1 MKNKR
6 NTWLRRAAAF
16 VLCAALVLMTGFFP
30 TRVQAKSLEDLKQE
44 YNELEKEIEANKKKL
59 ESIKNQQT
67 SNAEKMKLLSSQAEA
82 ISSQLDVINSQLS
95 VLNADIA
102 DYDREIAALDKK
114 IDEAQSKIDKL
125 DEQID
130 ATQEKISERLR
141 ATYMAG
147 SSSWIEILLESDSIS
162 SLLLR
167 IQLLASVTENDN
179 KLISQLE
186 KQTEEL
192 NAAKAELD
200 EDKKALEEKRSSLVE
215 KKSEL
220 DTKNKELASKQN
232 AYNANYRQISAL
244 MTSLDKSSAEYQQ
257 ELQRQYRKREAFE
270 RQIDKIISGGSQS
283 GDDDDGFYNDGE
295 MMWPVPYKNS
305 YISAGY
311 GYYDPEGDGIYTMHS
326 AIDIVVREN
335 GVNVSY
341 GKKIVAAQSG
351 KVLVRGYSDVGGNY
365 ITIDHGDGY
374 RTYYGHCSE
383 IVASAGQYVEKG
395 EVIAYMGNTGYVTG
409 PHVHFQVMHVKNGV
423 VTRLNPLDFVTPPN

>member
-6 NTWLRRAAAF
+6 NTWLKRAAAF
-16 VLCAALVLMTGFFP
+16 VLCAALVLVTGVFP
-30 TRVQAKSLEDLKQE
+30 TRVQAKSLDDLKKD
-44 YNELEKEIEANKKKL
+44 YNELEKEIEANQKKL
-59 ESIKNQQT
+59 ENIQNQQA

-82 ISSQLDVINSQLS
+82 ISSQLDVLNSQLS

-102 DYDREIAALDKK
+102 DYDREISALDKK
-114 IDEAQSKIDKL
+114 IADAQSKIDK
-125 DEQID
+125 ID
-130 ATQEKISERLR
+130 ADISATQEKISERLR

-179 KLISQLE
+179 KLISKLE
-186 KQTEEL
+186 KQIEEL
-192 NAAKAELD
+192 NAAKAEID
-200 EDKKALEEKRSSLVE
+200 KDKKALEEKRSLLVE

-220 DTKNKELASKQN
+220 DSKNKTLSSKQS
-232 AYNANYRQISAL
+232 AYNANYRQISAI

-257 ELQRQYRKREAFE
+257 ELQRQYRKRAAFE
-270 RQIDKIISGGSQS
+270 RQIDQLVSGGSQG
-283 GDDDDGFYNDGE
+283 GDNDYYDNGE
-295 MMWPVPYKNS
+295 MLWPVPYKNS

-311 GYYDPEGDGIYTMHS
+311 GYYDPEGDGTYTMHP

-341 GKKIVAAQSG
+341 GKNIIAAQSG

-374 RTYYGHCSE
+374 RTYYGHCSK
-383 IVASAGQYVEKG
+383 IIASAGQYVEKG
-395 EVIAYMGNTGYVTG
+395 EVIAYIGNTGYVTG
-409 PHVHFQVMHVKNGV
+409 PHVHFQVMQVKNGV
-423 VTRLNPLDFVTPPN
+423 VNRLNPLNFVTPPN

>member
-16 VLCAALVLMTGFFP
+16 VLCAALVLVTGVFP
-30 TRVQAKSLEDLKQE
+30 TRVQAKSLDDLKKD
-44 YNELEKEIEANKKKL
+44 YNELEKEIEANQKKL
-59 ESIKNQQT
+59 ENIQNQQA

-82 ISSQLDVINSQLS
+82 ISSQLDVLNSQLS

-102 DYDREIAALDKK
+102 DYDREISALDKK
-114 IDEAQSKIDKL
+114 IADAQSKIDK
-125 DEQID
+125 ID
-130 ATQEKISERLR
+130 ADIAATQEKISERLR

-179 KLISQLE
+179 KLISKLE
-186 KQTEEL
+186 KQIEEL

-200 EDKKALEEKRSSLVE
+200 KDKKALEEKRSLLVE

-220 DTKNKELASKQN
+220 DSKNKTLSSKQS

-257 ELQRQYRKREAFE
+257 ELQRQYRKRAAFE
-270 RQIDKIISGGSQS
+270 RQIDQLVSGGSQG
-283 GDDDDGFYNDGE
+283 GDNDYYDNGE
-295 MMWPVPYKNS
+295 MLWPVPYKNS

-311 GYYDPEGDGIYTMHS
+311 GYYDPEGDGTYTMHP

-341 GKKIVAAQSG
+341 GKNIIAAQSG

-374 RTYYGHCSE
+374 RTYYGHCSK
-383 IVASAGQYVEKG
+383 IIASAGQYVEKG
-395 EVIAYMGNTGYVTG
+395 EVIAYIGNTGYVTG
-409 PHVHFQVMHVKNGV
+409 PHVHFQVMQVKNGV
-423 VTRLNPLDFVTPPN
+423 VNRLNPLNFVTPPN

>member
-6 NTWLRRAAAF
+6 NTWLKRAAAF
-16 VLCAALVLMTGFFP
+16 VLCAALVLATGVFP
-30 TRVQAKSLEDLKQE
+30 TRVQAKSLDDLKKD
-44 YNELEKEIEANKKKL
+44 YNELEKEIEANQKKL
-59 ESIKNQQT
+59 ENIKNQQA

-82 ISSQLDVINSQLS
+82 ISSQLDVLNSQLS

-102 DYDREIAALDKK
+102 DYDREISALNKK
-114 IDEAQSKIDKL
+114 IADAQSKIDK
-125 DEQID
+125 ID
-130 ATQEKISERLR
+130 ADISATQEKISERLR

-179 KLISQLE
+179 KLISKLE
-186 KQTEEL
+186 KQIEEL

-200 EDKKALEEKRSSLVE
+200 KDKKALEEKRSLLVE

-220 DTKNKELASKQN
+220 DSKNKTLSSKQS

-257 ELQRQYRKREAFE
+257 ELQRQYRKRAAFE
-270 RQIDKIISGGSQS
+270 RQIDQLVSGGSQG
-283 GDDDDGFYNDGE
+283 GDNDYYDNGE
-295 MMWPVPYKNS
+295 MLWPVPYKNS

-311 GYYDPEGDGIYTMHS
+311 GYYDPEGDGTYTMHP

-341 GKKIVAAQSG
+341 GKNIIAAQSG

-374 RTYYGHCSE
+374 RTYYGHCSK
-383 IVASAGQYVEKG
+383 IIASAGQYVEKG
-395 EVIAYMGNTGYVTG
+395 EVIAYIGNTGYVTG
-409 PHVHFQVMHVKNGV
+409 PHVHFQVMQVKNGV
-423 VTRLNPLDFVTPPN
+423 VNRLNPLNFVTPPN

>member
-6 NTWLRRAAAF
+6 NTWLKRAAAF
-16 VLCAALVLMTGFFP
+16 VLCAALVLVTGAFP
-30 TRVQAKSLEDLKQE
+30 TRVQAKSLDDLKKD
-44 YNELEKEIEANKKKL
+44 YNELEKEIEANQKKL
-59 ESIKNQQT
+59 ENIQNQQA
-67 SNAEKMKLLSSQAEA
+67 SNAEKMKLLSSQAET
-82 ISSQLDVINSQLS
+82 ISSQLDVLNSQLS

-102 DYDREIAALDKK
+102 DYDREISALDKK
-114 IDEAQSKIDKL
+114 IADAQSKIDK
-125 DEQID
+125 ID
-130 ATQEKISERLR
+130 ADISATQEKISERLR

-179 KLISQLE
+179 KLISKLE
-186 KQTEEL
+186 KQIEEL
-192 NAAKAELD
+192 NAAKAEID
-200 EDKKALEEKRSSLVE
+200 KDKKALEEKRSLLVE

-220 DTKNKELASKQN
+220 DSKNKTLSSKQS
-232 AYNANYRQISAL
+232 AYNANYRQISAI

-257 ELQRQYRKREAFE
+257 ELQRQYRKRAAFE
-270 RQIDKIISGGSQS
+270 RQIDQLVSGGSQG
-283 GDDDDGFYNDGE
+283 GDNDYYDNGE
-295 MMWPVPYKNS
+295 MLWPVPYKNS

-311 GYYDPEGDGIYTMHS
+311 GYYDPEGDGTYTMHP

-341 GKKIVAAQSG
+341 GKNIIAAQSG

-374 RTYYGHCSE
+374 RTYYGHCSK
-383 IVASAGQYVEKG
+383 IIASAGQYVEKG
-395 EVIAYMGNTGYVTG
+395 EVIAYIGNTGYVTG
-409 PHVHFQVMHVKNGV
+409 PHVHFQVMQVKNGV
-423 VTRLNPLDFVTPPN
+423 VNRLNPLNFVTPPN

>member
-6 NTWLRRAAAF
+6 NTWLKRAAAF
-16 VLCAALVLMTGFFP
+16 VLCAALVLVTGVFP
-30 TRVQAKSLEDLKQE
+30 TRVQAKSLDDLKKD
-44 YNELEKEIEANKKKL
+44 YNELEKEIEANQKKL
-59 ESIKNQQT
+59 ENIQNQQA

-82 ISSQLDVINSQLS
+82 ISSQLDVLNSQLS

-102 DYDREIAALDKK
+102 DYDREISALDKK
-114 IDEAQSKIDKL
+114 IADAQSKIDK
-125 DEQID
+125 ID
-130 ATQEKISERLR
+130 ADISATQEKISERLR

-179 KLISQLE
+179 KLISKLE
-186 KQTEEL
+186 KQIEEL

-200 EDKKALEEKRSSLVE
+200 KDKNALEEKRSLLVE

-220 DTKNKELASKQN
+220 DSKNKTLSSKQS

-257 ELQRQYRKREAFE
+257 ELQRQYRKRAAFE
-270 RQIDKIISGGSQS
+270 RQIDQLVSGGSQG
-283 GDDDDGFYNDGE
+283 GDNDYNDNGE
-295 MMWPVPYKNS
+295 MLWPVPYKNS

-311 GYYDPEGDGIYTMHS
+311 GYYDPEGDGTYTMHP

-341 GKKIVAAQSG
+341 GKNIIAAQSG

-374 RTYYGHCSE
+374 RTYYGHCSK
-383 IVASAGQYVEKG
+383 IIASAGQYVEKG
-395 EVIAYMGNTGYVTG
+395 EVIAYIGNTGYVTG
-409 PHVHFQVMHVKNGV
+409 PHVHFQVMQVKNGV
-423 VTRLNPLDFVTPPN
+423 VNRLNPLNFVTPPN

>member
-6 NTWLRRAAAF
+6 NTWLKRAAAF
-16 VLCAALVLMTGFFP
+16 VLCAALVLVTGVFP
-30 TRVQAKSLEDLKQE
+30 TRVQAKSLNDLKKD
-44 YNELEKEIEANKKKL
+44 YNELEKEIEANQKKL
-59 ESIKNQQT
+59 ENIQNQQA

-82 ISSQLDVINSQLS
+82 ISSQLDVLNSQLS

-102 DYDREIAALDKK
+102 DYDREISALDKK
-114 IDEAQSKIDKL
+114 IADAQSKIDK
-125 DEQID
+125 ID
-130 ATQEKISERLR
+130 ADISATQEKISERLR

-179 KLISQLE
+179 KLISKLE
-186 KQTEEL
+186 KQIEEL
-192 NAAKAELD
+192 NAAKAEID
-200 EDKKALEEKRSSLVE
+200 KDKKALEEKRSLLVE

-220 DTKNKELASKQN
+220 DSKNKTLSSKQS
-232 AYNANYRQISAL
+232 AYNANYRQISAI

-257 ELQRQYRKREAFE
+257 ELQRQYRKRAAFE
-270 RQIDKIISGGSQS
+270 RQIDQLVSGGSQG
-283 GDDDDGFYNDGE
+283 GDNDYYDNGE
-295 MMWPVPYKNS
+295 MLWPVPYKNS

-311 GYYDPEGDGIYTMHS
+311 GYYDPEGDGTYTMHP

-341 GKKIVAAQSG
+341 GKNIIAAQSG

-374 RTYYGHCSE
+374 RTYYGHCSK
-383 IVASAGQYVEKG
+383 IIASAGQYVEKG
-395 EVIAYMGNTGYVTG
+395 EVIAYIGNTGYVTG
-409 PHVHFQVMHVKNGV
+409 PHVHFQVMQVKNGV
-423 VTRLNPLDFVTPPN
+423 VNRLNPLNFVTPPN

>member
-6 NTWLRRAAAF
+6 NTWLKRAAAF
-16 VLCAALVLMTGFFP
+16 VLCAALVLATGVFP
-30 TRVQAKSLEDLKQE
+30 TRVQAKSLDDLKKD
-44 YNELEKEIEANKKKL
+44 YNELEKEIEANQKKL
-59 ESIKNQQT
+59 ENIKNQQA

-82 ISSQLDVINSQLS
+82 ISSQLDVLNSQLS

-102 DYDREIAALDKK
+102 DYDREISALDKK
-114 IDEAQSKIDKL
+114 IADAQSKIDK
-125 DEQID
+125 ID
-130 ATQEKISERLR
+130 ADVAATQEKISERLR
-141 ATYMAG
+141 AAYMAG

-179 KLISQLE
+179 KLISKLE
-186 KQTEEL
+186 KQIEEL

-200 EDKKALEEKRSSLVE
+200 KDKKALEEKRSLLVE

-220 DTKNKELASKQN
+220 DSKNKTLSSKQS

-257 ELQRQYRKREAFE
+257 ELQRQYRKRAAFE
-270 RQIDKIISGGSQS
+270 RQIDQLVSGGSQG
-283 GDDDDGFYNDGE
+283 GDNDYYDNGE
-295 MMWPVPYKNS
+295 MLWPVPYKNS

-311 GYYDPEGDGIYTMHS
+311 GYYDPEGDGTYTMHP

-341 GKKIVAAQSG
+341 GKNIIAAQSG

-374 RTYYGHCSE
+374 RTYYGHCSK
-383 IVASAGQYVEKG
+383 IIASAGQYVEKG
-395 EVIAYMGNTGYVTG
+395 EVIAYIGNTGYVTG
-409 PHVHFQVMHVKNGV
+409 PHVHFQVMQVKNGV
-423 VTRLNPLDFVTPPN
+423 VNRLNPLNFVTPPN

>member
-6 NTWLRRAAAF
+6 NTWLKRAAAF
-16 VLCAALVLMTGFFP
+16 VLCAALVLATGVFP
-30 TRVQAKSLEDLKQE
+30 TRVQAKSLDDLKKD
-44 YNELEKEIEANKKKL
+44 YNELEKEIEANQKKL
-59 ESIKNQQT
+59 ENIKNQQA

-82 ISSQLDVINSQLS
+82 ISSQLDVLNSQLS

-102 DYDREIAALDKK
+102 DYDREISALDKK
-114 IDEAQSKIDKL
+114 IADAQSKIDK
-125 DEQID
+125 ID
-130 ATQEKISERLR
+130 ADVAATQEKISERLR

-179 KLISQLE
+179 KLISKLE
-186 KQTEEL
+186 KQIEEL

-200 EDKKALEEKRSSLVE
+200 KDKKALEEKRSLLVE

-220 DTKNKELASKQN
+220 DSKNKTLSSKQS

-257 ELQRQYRKREAFE
+257 ELQRQYSKRAAFE
-270 RQIDKIISGGSQS
+270 RQIDQLVSGGSQG
-283 GDDDDGFYNDGE
+283 GDNDYYDNGE
-295 MMWPVPYKNS
+295 MLWPVPYKNS

-311 GYYDPEGDGIYTMHS
+311 GYYDPEGDGTYTMHP

-341 GKKIVAAQSG
+341 GKNIIAAQSG

-374 RTYYGHCSE
+374 RTYYGHCSK
-383 IVASAGQYVEKG
+383 IIASAGQYVEKG
-395 EVIAYMGNTGYVTG
+395 EVIAYIGNTGYVTG
-409 PHVHFQVMHVKNGV
+409 PHVHFQVMQVKNGV
-423 VTRLNPLDFVTPPN
+423 VNRLNPLNFVTPPN

>member
-6 NTWLRRAAAF
+6 NTWLKRAAAF
-16 VLCAALVLMTGFFP
+16 VLCAALVLATGVFP
-30 TRVQAKSLEDLKQE
+30 TRVQAKSLDDLKKD
-44 YNELEKEIEANKKKL
+44 YNELEKEIEANQKKL
-59 ESIKNQQT
+59 ENIQNQQA
-67 SNAEKMKLLSSQAEA
+67 SKAEKMKLLSSQAEA
-82 ISSQLDVINSQLS
+82 ISSQLDVLNSQLS

-102 DYDREIAALDKK
+102 DYDREISALDKK
-114 IDEAQSKIDKL
+114 IADAQSKIDK
-125 DEQID
+125 ID
-130 ATQEKISERLR
+130 ADIAATQEKISERLR

-179 KLISQLE
+179 KLISKLE
-186 KQTEEL
+186 KQIEEL

-200 EDKKALEEKRSSLVE
+200 KDKKALEEKRSLLVE

-220 DTKNKELASKQN
+220 DSKNKTLSSKQS

-257 ELQRQYRKREAFE
+257 ELQRQYRKRAAFE
-270 RQIDKIISGGSQS
+270 RQIDQLVSGGSQG
-283 GDDDDGFYNDGE
+283 GDNDYNDNGE
-295 MMWPVPYKNS
+295 MLWPVPYKNS

-311 GYYDPEGDGIYTMHS
+311 GYYDPEGDGTYTMHP

-341 GKKIVAAQSG
+341 GKNIIAAQSG

-374 RTYYGHCSE
+374 RTYYGHCSK
-383 IVASAGQYVEKG
+383 IIASAGQYVEKG
-395 EVIAYMGNTGYVTG
+395 EVIAYIGNTGYVTG
-409 PHVHFQVMHVKNGV
+409 PHVHFQVMQVKNGV
-423 VTRLNPLDFVTPPN
+423 VNRLNPLNFVTPPN

>member
-6 NTWLRRAAAF
+6 NTWLKRAAAF
-16 VLCAALVLMTGFFP
+16 VLCAALVLATGVFP
-30 TRVQAKSLEDLKQE
+30 TRVQAKSLDDLKKD
-44 YNELEKEIEANKKKL
+44 YNELEKEIEANQKKL
-59 ESIKNQQT
+59 ENIKNQQA

-82 ISSQLDVINSQLS
+82 ISSQLDVLNSQLS

-102 DYDREIAALDKK
+102 DYDREISALDKK
-114 IDEAQSKIDKL
+114 IADAQSKIDK
-125 DEQID
+125 ID
-130 ATQEKISERLR
+130 ADVAATQEKISERLR

-179 KLISQLE
+179 KLISKLE
-186 KQTEEL
+186 KQIEEL

-200 EDKKALEEKRSSLVE
+200 KDKKALEEKRSLLVE

-220 DTKNKELASKQN
+220 DSKNKTLSSKQS

-257 ELQRQYRKREAFE
+257 ELQRQYRKRAAFE
-270 RQIDKIISGGSQS
+270 RQIDQLVSDGSQG
-283 GDDDDGFYNDGE
+283 GDNDYYDNGE
-295 MMWPVPYKNS
+295 MLWPVPYKNS

-311 GYYDPEGDGIYTMHS
+311 GYYDPEGDGTYTMHP

-341 GKKIVAAQSG
+341 GKNIIAAQSG

-374 RTYYGHCSE
+374 RTYYGHCSK
-383 IVASAGQYVEKG
+383 IIASAGQYVEKG
-395 EVIAYMGNTGYVTG
+395 EVIAYIGNTGYVTG
-409 PHVHFQVMHVKNGV
+409 PHVHFQVMQVKNGV
-423 VTRLNPLDFVTPPN
+423 VNRLNPLNFVTPPN

>member
-6 NTWLRRAAAF
+6 NTWLKRAAAF
-16 VLCAALVLMTGFFP
+16 VLCAALVLVTGVFP
-30 TRVQAKSLEDLKQE
+30 TRVQAKSLDDLKKD
-44 YNELEKEIEANKKKL
+44 YNELEKEIEANQKKL
-59 ESIKNQQT
+59 ENIQNQQA

-82 ISSQLDVINSQLS
+82 ISSQLDVLNSQLS

-102 DYDREIAALDKK
+102 DYDREISALDKK
-114 IDEAQSKIDKL
+114 IADAQSKIDK
-125 DEQID
+125 ID
-130 ATQEKISERLR
+130 ADIAATQEKISERLR

-179 KLISQLE
+179 KLISKLE
-186 KQTEEL
+186 KQIEEL

-200 EDKKALEEKRSSLVE
+200 KDKKALEEKRSLLVE

-220 DTKNKELASKQN
+220 DSKNKTLSSKQS

-257 ELQRQYRKREAFE
+257 ELQRQYRKRAAFE
-270 RQIDKIISGGSQS
+270 RQIDQLVSGGSQG
-283 GDDDDGFYNDGE
+283 GDNDYYDNGE
-295 MMWPVPYKNS
+295 MLWPVPYKNS

-311 GYYDPEGDGIYTMHS
+311 GYYDPEGDGTYTMHP

-341 GKKIVAAQSG
+341 GKNIIAAQSG

-374 RTYYGHCSE
+374 RTYYGHCSK
-383 IVASAGQYVEKG
+383 IIASAGQYVEKG
-395 EVIAYMGNTGYVTG
+395 EVIAYIGNTGYVTG
-409 PHVHFQVMHVKNGV
+409 PHVHFQVMQVRNGV
-423 VTRLNPLDFVTPPN
+423 VNRLNPLNFVTPPN

>member
-6 NTWLRRAAAF
+6 NTWLKRAAAF
-16 VLCAALVLMTGFFP
+16 VLCAALVLATGVFP
-30 TRVQAKSLEDLKQE
+30 TRVQAKSLDDLKKD
-44 YNELEKEIEANKKKL
+44 YNELEKEIEANQKKL
-59 ESIKNQQT
+59 ENIKNQQA

-82 ISSQLDVINSQLS
+82 ISSQLDVLNSQLS

-102 DYDREIAALDKK
+102 DYDREISALDKK
-114 IDEAQSKIDKL
+114 IADAQSKIDK
-125 DEQID
+125 ID
-130 ATQEKISERLR
+130 ADIAATQEKISERLR

-179 KLISQLE
+179 KLISKLE
-186 KQTEEL
+186 KQIEEL

-200 EDKKALEEKRSSLVE
+200 KDKKALEEKRSLLVE

-220 DTKNKELASKQN
+220 DSKNKTLSSKQS

-257 ELQRQYRKREAFE
+257 ELQRQYRKRAAFE
-270 RQIDKIISGGSQS
+270 RQIDQLVSGGSQG
-283 GDDDDGFYNDGE
+283 GDNDYNDNGE
-295 MMWPVPYKNS
+295 MLWPVPYKNS

-311 GYYDPEGDGIYTMHS
+311 GYFDPEGDGTYTMHP

-341 GKKIVAAQSG
+341 GKNIIAAQSG

-374 RTYYGHCSE
+374 RTYYGHCSK
-383 IVASAGQYVEKG
+383 IIASAGQYVEKG
-395 EVIAYMGNTGYVTG
+395 EVIAYIGNTGYVTG
-409 PHVHFQVMHVKNGV
+409 PHVHFQVMQVKNGV
-423 VTRLNPLDFVTPPN
+423 VNRLNPLNFVTPPN

>member
-6 NTWLRRAAAF
+6 NTWLKRAAAF
-16 VLCAALVLMTGFFP
+16 VLCAALVLVTGVFP
-30 TRVQAKSLEDLKQE
+30 TRVQAKSLDDLKKD
-44 YNELEKEIEANKKKL
+44 YNELEKEIEANQKKL
-59 ESIKNQQT
+59 ENIQNQQA

-82 ISSQLDVINSQLS
+82 ISSQLDVLNSQLS

-102 DYDREIAALDKK
+102 DYDREISALDKK
-114 IDEAQSKIDKL
+114 IADAQSKIDK
-125 DEQID
+125 ID
-130 ATQEKISERLR
+130 ADISATQEKISERLR

-179 KLISQLE
+179 KLISKLE
-186 KQTEEL
+186 KQIEEL

-200 EDKKALEEKRSSLVE
+200 KDKKALEEKRSLLVE

-220 DTKNKELASKQN
+220 DSKNKTLSSKQS

-244 MTSLDKSSAEYQQ
+244 MTSLDKSSAEYQR
-257 ELQRQYRKREAFE
+257 ELQRQYRKRAAFE
-270 RQIDKIISGGSQS
+270 RQIDQLVSGGSQG
-283 GDDDDGFYNDGE
+283 GDNDYNDNGE
-295 MMWPVPYKNS
+295 MLWPVPYKNS

-311 GYYDPEGDGIYTMHS
+311 GYYDPEGDGTYTMHP

-341 GKKIVAAQSG
+341 GKNIIAAQSG

-374 RTYYGHCSE
+374 RTYYGHCSK
-383 IVASAGQYVEKG
+383 IIASAGQYVEKG
-395 EVIAYMGNTGYVTG
+395 EVIAYIGNTGYVTG
-409 PHVHFQVMHVKNGV
+409 PHVHFQVMQVKNGV
-423 VTRLNPLDFVTPPN
+423 VNRLNPLNFVTPPN

>member
-6 NTWLRRAAAF
+6 NTWLKRAAAF
-16 VLCAALVLMTGFFP
+16 VLCAALVLVTGVFP
-30 TRVQAKSLEDLKQE
+30 TRVQAKSLDDLKKD
-44 YNELEKEIEANKKKL
+44 YNELEKEIEANQKKL
-59 ESIKNQQT
+59 ENIQNQQA

-82 ISSQLDVINSQLS
+82 ISSQLDVLNSQLS

-102 DYDREIAALDKK
+102 DYDREISALDKK
-114 IDEAQSKIDKL
+114 IADAQSKIDK
-125 DEQID
+125 ID
-130 ATQEKISERLR
+130 ADIAATQEKISERLR

-179 KLISQLE
+179 KLISKLE
-186 KQTEEL
+186 KQIEEL

-200 EDKKALEEKRSSLVE
+200 KDKNALEEKRSLLVE

-220 DTKNKELASKQN
+220 DSKNKTLSSKQS

-257 ELQRQYRKREAFE
+257 ELQRQYRKRAAFE
-270 RQIDKIISGGSQS
+270 RQIDQLVSGGSQG
-283 GDDDDGFYNDGE
+283 GDNDYYDNGE
-295 MMWPVPYKNS
+295 MIWPVPYKNS

-311 GYYDPEGDGIYTMHS
+311 GYYDPEGDGTYTMHP

-341 GKKIVAAQSG
+341 GKNIIAAQSG

-374 RTYYGHCSE
+374 RTYYGHCSK
-383 IVASAGQYVEKG
+383 IIASAGQYVEKG
-395 EVIAYMGNTGYVTG
+395 EVIAYIGNTGYVTG
-409 PHVHFQVMHVKNGV
+409 PHVHFQVMQVKNGV
-423 VTRLNPLDFVTPPN
+423 VNRLNPLNFVTPPN

>member
-6 NTWLRRAAAF
+6 NTWLKRAAAF
-16 VLCAALVLMTGFFP
+16 VLCAALVLVTGVFP
-30 TRVQAKSLEDLKQE
+30 TRVQAKSLDDLKKD
-44 YNELEKEIEANKKKL
+44 YNELEKEIEANQKKL
-59 ESIKNQQT
+59 ENIQNQQA

-82 ISSQLDVINSQLS
+82 ISSQLDVLNSQLS

-102 DYDREIAALDKK
+102 DYDREISALDKK
-114 IDEAQSKIDKL
+114 IADAQSKIDK
-125 DEQID
+125 ID
-130 ATQEKISERLR
+130 ADIAATQEKISERLR

-147 SSSWIEILLESDSIS
+147 STSWIEILLESDSIS

-179 KLISQLE
+179 KLISKLE
-186 KQTEEL
+186 KQIEEL

-200 EDKKALEEKRSSLVE
+200 KDKNALEEKRSLLVE

-220 DTKNKELASKQN
+220 DSKNKTLSSKQS

-257 ELQRQYRKREAFE
+257 ELQRQYRKRAAFE
-270 RQIDKIISGGSQS
+270 RQIDQLVSGGSQG
-283 GDDDDGFYNDGE
+283 GDNDYYDNGE
-295 MMWPVPYKNS
+295 MIWPVPYKNS

-311 GYYDPEGDGIYTMHS
+311 GYYDPEGDGTYTMHP

-341 GKKIVAAQSG
+341 GKNIIAAQSG

-374 RTYYGHCSE
+374 RTYYGHCSK
-383 IVASAGQYVEKG
+383 IIASAGQYVEKG
-395 EVIAYMGNTGYVTG
+395 EVIAYIGNTGYVTG
-409 PHVHFQVMHVKNGV
+409 PHVHFQVMQVKNGV
-423 VTRLNPLDFVTPPN
+423 VNRLNPLNFVTPPN

>member
-6 NTWLRRAAAF
+6 NTWLKRAAAF
-16 VLCAALVLMTGFFP
+16 VLCAALELVTGVFP
-30 TRVQAKSLEDLKQE
+30 TRVQAKSLDDLKKD
-44 YNELEKEIEANKKKL
+44 YNELEKEIEANQKKL
-59 ESIKNQQT
+59 ENIQNQQA

-82 ISSQLDVINSQLS
+82 ISSQLDVLNSQLS

-102 DYDREIAALDKK
+102 DYDREISALDKK
-114 IDEAQSKIDKL
+114 IADAQSKIDK
-125 DEQID
+125 ID
-130 ATQEKISERLR
+130 ADISATQEKISERLR

-179 KLISQLE
+179 KLISKLE
-186 KQTEEL
+186 KQIEEL

-200 EDKKALEEKRSSLVE
+200 KDKNALEEKRSLLVE

-220 DTKNKELASKQN
+220 DSKNKTLSSKQN
-232 AYNANYRQISAL
+232 AYNANYRQISDL

-257 ELQRQYRKREAFE
+257 ELQRQYRKRAAFE
-270 RQIDKIISGGSQS
+270 RQIDQLVSGGSQG
-283 GDDDDGFYNDGE
+283 GDNDYYDNGE
-295 MMWPVPYKNS
+295 MLWPVPYKNS

-311 GYYDPEGDGIYTMHS
+311 GYYDPEGDGTYTMHP

-341 GKKIVAAQSG
+341 GKNIIAAQSG

-374 RTYYGHCSE
+374 RTYYGHCSK
-383 IVASAGQYVEKG
+383 IIASAGQYVEKG
-395 EVIAYMGNTGYVTG
+395 EVIAYIGNTGYVTG
-409 PHVHFQVMHVKNGV
+409 PHVHFQVMQVKNGV
-423 VTRLNPLDFVTPPN
+423 VNRLNPLNFVTPPN

>member
-6 NTWLRRAAAF
+6 NTWLKRAAAF
-16 VLCAALVLMTGFFP
+16 VLCAALVLVTGVFP
-30 TRVQAKSLEDLKQE
+30 TRVQAKSLDDLKKD
-44 YNELEKEIEANKKKL
+44 YNELEKEIEANQKKL
-59 ESIKNQQT
+59 ENIQNQQA

-82 ISSQLDVINSQLS
+82 ISSQLDVLNSQLS

-102 DYDREIAALDKK
+102 DYDREISALDKK
-114 IDEAQSKIDKL
+114 IADAQSKIDK
-125 DEQID
+125 ID
-130 ATQEKISERLR
+130 ADISATQEKISERLR

-179 KLISQLE
+179 KLISKLE
-186 KQTEEL
+186 KQIEEL

-200 EDKKALEEKRSSLVE
+200 KDKKALEEKRSLLVE

-220 DTKNKELASKQN
+220 DSKNKTLSSKQS

-244 MTSLDKSSAEYQQ
+244 MTSLDRSSAEYQQ
-257 ELQRQYRKREAFE
+257 ELQRQYRKRAAFE
-270 RQIDKIISGGSQS
+270 RQIDQLVSGGSQG
-283 GDDDDGFYNDGE
+283 GDNDYYDNGE
-295 MMWPVPYKNS
+295 MIWPVPYKNS

-311 GYYDPEGDGIYTMHS
+311 GYYDPEGDGTYTMHP
-326 AIDIVVREN
+326 AIDIVVRKN

-341 GKKIVAAQSG
+341 GKNIIAAQSG

-374 RTYYGHCSE
+374 RTYYGHCSK
-383 IVASAGQYVEKG
+383 IIASAGQYVEKG
-395 EVIAYMGNTGYVTG
+395 EVIAYIGNTGYVTG
-409 PHVHFQVMHVKNGV
+409 PHVHFQVMQVKNGV
-423 VTRLNPLDFVTPPN
+423 VNRLNPLNFVTPPN

>member
-6 NTWLRRAAAF
+6 NTWLKRAAAF
-16 VLCAALVLMTGFFP
+16 VLCAALVLATGVFP
-30 TRVQAKSLEDLKQE
+30 TRVQAKSLDDLKKD
-44 YNELEKEIEANKKKL
+44 YNELEKEIEANQKKL
-59 ESIKNQQT
+59 ENIKNQQA
-67 SNAEKMKLLSSQAEA
+67 SNAEKMKLLTSQAEA
-82 ISSQLDVINSQLS
+82 ISSQLDVLNSQLS

-102 DYDREIAALDKK
+102 DYDREISALDKK
-114 IDEAQSKIDKL
+114 IADAQSKIDK
-125 DEQID
+125 ID
-130 ATQEKISERLR
+130 ADVAATQEKISERLR

-179 KLISQLE
+179 KLISKLE
-186 KQTEEL
+186 KQIEEL

-200 EDKKALEEKRSSLVE
+200 KDKKALEEKRSLLVE

-220 DTKNKELASKQN
+220 DSKNKTLSSKQS

-257 ELQRQYRKREAFE
+257 ELQRQYRKRAAFE
-270 RQIDKIISGGSQS
+270 RQIDQLVSGGSQG
-283 GDDDDGFYNDGE
+283 GDNDYNDNGE
-295 MMWPVPYKNS
+295 MLWPVPYKNS

-311 GYYDPEGDGIYTMHS
+311 GYYDPEGDGTYTMHP

-341 GKKIVAAQSG
+341 GKNIIAAQSG

-374 RTYYGHCSE
+374 RTYYGHCSK
-383 IVASAGQYVEKG
+383 IIASAGQYVEKG
-395 EVIAYMGNTGYVTG
+395 EVIAYIGNTGYVTG
-409 PHVHFQVMHVKNGV
+409 PHVHFQVMQVKNGV
-423 VTRLNPLDFVTPPN
+423 VNRLNPLNFVTPPN

>member
-6 NTWLRRAAAF
+6 NTWLKRAAAF
-16 VLCAALVLMTGFFP
+16 VLCAALVLVTGVFP
-30 TRVQAKSLEDLKQE
+30 TRVQAKSLNDLKKD
-44 YNELEKEIEANKKKL
+44 YNELEKEIEANQKKL
-59 ESIKNQQT
+59 ENIQNQQA

-82 ISSQLDVINSQLS
+82 ISSQLDVLNSQLS

-102 DYDREIAALDKK
+102 DYDREISALDKK
-114 IDEAQSKIDKL
+114 IADAQSKIDK
-125 DEQID
+125 ID
-130 ATQEKISERLR
+130 ADIAATQEKISERLR

-179 KLISQLE
+179 KLISKLE
-186 KQTEEL
+186 KQIEEL

-200 EDKKALEEKRSSLVE
+200 KDKKALEEKRSLLVE

-220 DTKNKELASKQN
+220 DSKNKTLSSKQS

-257 ELQRQYRKREAFE
+257 ELQRQYRKRAAFE
-270 RQIDKIISGGSQS
+270 RQIDQLVSGGSQG
-283 GDDDDGFYNDGE
+283 GDNDYYDNGE
-295 MMWPVPYKNS
+295 MLWPVPYKNS

-311 GYYDPEGDGIYTMHS
+311 GYYDPEGDGTYTMHP
-326 AIDIVVREN
+326 AIDIVVRKN

-341 GKKIVAAQSG
+341 GKNIIAAQSG

-374 RTYYGHCSE
+374 RTYYGHCSK
-383 IVASAGQYVEKG
+383 IIASAGQYVEKG
-395 EVIAYMGNTGYVTG
+395 EVIAYIGNTGYVTG
-409 PHVHFQVMHVKNGV
+409 PHVHFQVMQVKNGV
-423 VTRLNPLDFVTPPN
+423 VNRLNPLNFVTPPN

>member
-6 NTWLRRAAAF
+6 NTWLKRAAAF
-16 VLCAALVLMTGFFP
+16 VLCAVLVLATGVFP
-30 TRVQAKSLEDLKQE
+30 TRVQAKSLDDLKKD
-44 YNELEKEIEANKKKL
+44 YNELEKEIEANQKKL
-59 ESIKNQQT
+59 ENIKNQQA

-82 ISSQLDVINSQLS
+82 ISSQLDVLNSQLS

-102 DYDREIAALDKK
+102 DYDREISALDKK
-114 IDEAQSKIDKL
+114 IADAQSKIDK
-125 DEQID
+125 ID
-130 ATQEKISERLR
+130 ADIAATQEKISERLR

-179 KLISQLE
+179 KLISKLE
-186 KQTEEL
+186 KQIEEL

-200 EDKKALEEKRSSLVE
+200 KDKKALEEKRSLLVE

-220 DTKNKELASKQN
+220 DSKNKTLSSKQS

-257 ELQRQYRKREAFE
+257 ELQRQYRKRAAFE
-270 RQIDKIISGGSQS
+270 RQIDQLVSGGSQG
-283 GDDDDGFYNDGE
+283 GDNDYYDNGE
-295 MMWPVPYKNS
+295 MLWPVPYKNS

-311 GYYDPEGDGIYTMHS
+311 GYYDPEGDGTYTMHP

-341 GKKIVAAQSG
+341 GKNIIAAQSG

-374 RTYYGHCSE
+374 RTYYGHCSK
-383 IVASAGQYVEKG
+383 IIASAGQYVEKG
-395 EVIAYMGNTGYVTG
+395 EVIAYIGNTGYVTG
-409 PHVHFQVMHVKNGV
+409 PHVHFQVMQVKNGV
-423 VTRLNPLDFVTPPN
+423 VNRLNPLNFVTPPN

>member
-6 NTWLRRAAAF
+6 NTWLKRAAAF
-16 VLCAALVLMTGFFP
+16 VLCAALVLATGVFP
-30 TRVQAKSLEDLKQE
+30 TRVQAKSLDDLKKD
-44 YNELEKEIEANKKKL
+44 YNELEKEIEANQKKL
-59 ESIKNQQT
+59 ENIKNQQA

-82 ISSQLDVINSQLS
+82 ISSQLDVLNSQLS

-102 DYDREIAALDKK
+102 DYDREISALDKK
-114 IDEAQSKIDKL
+114 IADAQSKIDK
-125 DEQID
+125 ID
-130 ATQEKISERLR
+130 ADVAATQEKISERLR
-141 ATYMAG
+141 ATYMAV
-147 SSSWIEILLESDSIS
+147 SSTWIEILLESDSIS

-179 KLISQLE
+179 KLISKLE
-186 KQTEEL
+186 KQIEEL

-200 EDKKALEEKRSSLVE
+200 KDKKALEEKRSLLVE

-220 DTKNKELASKQN
+220 DSKNKTLSSKQS

-257 ELQRQYRKREAFE
+257 ELQRQYRKRAAFE
-270 RQIDKIISGGSQS
+270 RQIDQLVSGGSQG
-283 GDDDDGFYNDGE
+283 GDNDYYDNGE
-295 MMWPVPYKNS
+295 MLWPVPYKNS

-311 GYYDPEGDGIYTMHS
+311 GYYDPEGDGTYTMHP

-341 GKKIVAAQSG
+341 GKNIIAAQSG

-374 RTYYGHCSE
+374 RTYYGHCSK
-383 IVASAGQYVEKG
+383 IIASAGQYVEKG
-395 EVIAYMGNTGYVTG
+395 EVIAYIGNTGYVTG
-409 PHVHFQVMHVKNGV
+409 PHVHFQVMQVKNGV
-423 VTRLNPLDFVTPPN
+423 VNRLNPLNFVTPPN

>member
-6 NTWLRRAAAF
+6 NTWLKRAAAF
-16 VLCAALVLMTGFFP
+16 VLCAALVLVTGVFP
-30 TRVQAKSLEDLKQE
+30 TRVQAKSLDDLKKD
-44 YNELEKEIEANKKKL
+44 YNELEKEIEANQKKL
-59 ESIKNQQT
+59 ENIQNQQA

-82 ISSQLDVINSQLS
+82 ISSQLDVLNSQLS

-102 DYDREIAALDKK
+102 DYDREISALDKK
-114 IDEAQSKIDKL
+114 IADAQSKIDK
-125 DEQID
+125 ID
-130 ATQEKISERLR
+130 ADIAATQEKISERLR

-179 KLISQLE
+179 KLISKLE
-186 KQTEEL
+186 KQIEEL

-200 EDKKALEEKRSSLVE
+200 KDKKALEEKRSLLVE

-220 DTKNKELASKQN
+220 DSKNKTLSSKQS

-257 ELQRQYRKREAFE
+257 ELQRQYRKRAAFE
-270 RQIDKIISGGSQS
+270 RQIDQLVSGGSQG
-283 GDDDDGFYNDGE
+283 GDNDYYDNGE
-295 MMWPVPYKNS
+295 MLWPVPYKNS

-311 GYYDPEGDGIYTMHS
+311 GYYDPEGDGTYTMHP

-341 GKKIVAAQSG
+341 GKNIIAAQSG

-374 RTYYGHCSE
+374 RTYYGHCSK
-383 IVASAGQYVEKG
+383 IIASAGQHVEKG
-395 EVIAYMGNTGYVTG
+395 EVIAYIGNTGYVTG
-409 PHVHFQVMHVKNGV
+409 PHVHFQVMQVKNGV
-423 VTRLNPLDFVTPPN
+423 VNRLNPLNFVTPPN

>member
-6 NTWLRRAAAF
+6 NTWLKRAAAF
-16 VLCAALVLMTGFFP
+16 VLCAALVLVTGVFP
-30 TRVQAKSLEDLKQE
+30 TRVQAKSLNDLKKD
-44 YNELEKEIEANKKKL
+44 YNELEKEIEANQKKL
-59 ESIKNQQT
+59 ENIQNQQA

-82 ISSQLDVINSQLS
+82 ISSQLDVLNSQLS

-102 DYDREIAALDKK
+102 DYDREISALGKK
-114 IDEAQSKIDKL
+114 IADAQSKIDK
-125 DEQID
+125 ID
-130 ATQEKISERLR
+130 ADISATQEKISERLR

-179 KLISQLE
+179 KLISKLE
-186 KQTEEL
+186 KQIEEL

-200 EDKKALEEKRSSLVE
+200 KDKKALEEKRSLLVE

-220 DTKNKELASKQN
+220 DSKNKTLSSKQS

-257 ELQRQYRKREAFE
+257 ELQRQYRKRAAFE
-270 RQIDKIISGGSQS
+270 RQIDQLVSGGSQG
-283 GDDDDGFYNDGE
+283 GDNDYYDNGE
-295 MMWPVPYKNS
+295 MIWPVPYKNS

-311 GYYDPEGDGIYTMHS
+311 GYYDPEGDGTYTMHP
-326 AIDIVVREN
+326 AIDIVVRKN

-341 GKKIVAAQSG
+341 GKNIIAAQSG

-374 RTYYGHCSE
+374 RTYYGHCSK
-383 IVASAGQYVEKG
+383 IIASAGQYVEKG
-395 EVIAYMGNTGYVTG
+395 EVIAYIGNTGYVTG
-409 PHVHFQVMHVKNGV
+409 PHVHFQVMQVKNGV
-423 VTRLNPLDFVTPPN
+423 VNRLNPLNFVTPPN

>member
-6 NTWLRRAAAF
+6 NTWLKRAAAF
-16 VLCAALVLMTGFFP
+16 VLCAALVLVTGAFP
-30 TRVQAKSLEDLKQE
+30 TRVQAKSLDDLKKD
-44 YNELEKEIEANKKKL
+44 YNELEKEIEANQKKL
-59 ESIKNQQT
+59 ENIQNQQA
-67 SNAEKMKLLSSQAEA
+67 SNAEKMKLLSSQAEV
-82 ISSQLDVINSQLS
+82 ISSQLDVLNSQLS

-102 DYDREIAALDKK
+102 DYDREISALDKK
-114 IDEAQSKIDKL
+114 IADAQSKIDK
-125 DEQID
+125 ID
-130 ATQEKISERLR
+130 ADIAATQEKISERLR

-179 KLISQLE
+179 KLISKLE
-186 KQTEEL
+186 KQIEEL

-200 EDKKALEEKRSSLVE
+200 KDKKALEEKRSLLVE

-220 DTKNKELASKQN
+220 DSKNKTLSSKQS

-257 ELQRQYRKREAFE
+257 ELQRQYRKRAAFE
-270 RQIDKIISGGSQS
+270 RQIDQLVSGGSQG
-283 GDDDDGFYNDGE
+283 GDNDYYDNGE
-295 MMWPVPYKNS
+295 MIWPVPYKNS

-311 GYYDPEGDGIYTMHS
+311 GYYDPEGDGTYTMHP

-341 GKKIVAAQSG
+341 GKNIIAAQSG

-374 RTYYGHCSE
+374 RTYYGHCSK
-383 IVASAGQYVEKG
+383 IIASAGQYVEKG
-395 EVIAYMGNTGYVTG
+395 EVIAYIGNTGYVTG
-409 PHVHFQVMHVKNGV
+409 PHVHFQVMQVKNGV
-423 VTRLNPLDFVTPPN
+423 VNRLNPLNFVTPPN

>member
-6 NTWLRRAAAF
+6 NTWLKRAAAF
-16 VLCAALVLMTGFFP
+16 VLCAALVLATGVFP
-30 TRVQAKSLEDLKQE
+30 TRVQAKSLDDLKKD
-44 YNELEKEIEANKKKL
+44 YNELEKEIEANQKKL
-59 ESIKNQQT
+59 ENIKNQQA

-82 ISSQLDVINSQLS
+82 ISSQRDVLNSQLS

-102 DYDREIAALDKK
+102 DYDREISALDKK
-114 IDEAQSKIDKL
+114 IADAQSKIDK
-125 DEQID
+125 ID
-130 ATQEKISERLR
+130 SDIAATQEKISERLR

-179 KLISQLE
+179 KLISKLE
-186 KQTEEL
+186 KQIEEL

-200 EDKKALEEKRSSLVE
+200 KDKKALEEKRSLLVE

-220 DTKNKELASKQN
+220 DSKNKTLSSKQS

-257 ELQRQYRKREAFE
+257 ELQRQYRKRAAFE
-270 RQIDKIISGGSQS
+270 RQIDQLVSGGSQG
-283 GDDDDGFYNDGE
+283 GDNDYYDNGE
-295 MMWPVPYKNS
+295 MLWPVPYKNS

-311 GYYDPEGDGIYTMHS
+311 GYYDPEGDGTYTMHP

-341 GKKIVAAQSG
+341 GKNIIAAQSG

-374 RTYYGHCSE
+374 RTYYGHCSK
-383 IVASAGQYVEKG
+383 IIASAGQYVEKG
-395 EVIAYMGNTGYVTG
+395 EVIAYIGNTGYVTG
-409 PHVHFQVMHVKNGV
+409 PHVHFQVMQVKNGV
-423 VTRLNPLDFVTPPN
+423 VNRLNPLNFVTPPN

>member
-6 NTWLRRAAAF
+6 NTWLKRAAAF
-16 VLCAALVLMTGFFP
+16 VLCAALVLVTGVFP
-30 TRVQAKSLEDLKQE
+30 TRVQAKSLDDLKKD
-44 YNELEKEIEANKKKL
+44 YNELEKEIEANQKKL
-59 ESIKNQQT
+59 ENIQNQQA

-82 ISSQLDVINSQLS
+82 ISSQLDVLNSQLS

-102 DYDREIAALDKK
+102 DYDREISALDKK
-114 IDEAQSKIDKL
+114 IADAQSKIDK
-125 DEQID
+125 ID
-130 ATQEKISERLR
+130 ADISATQEKISERLR

-179 KLISQLE
+179 KLISKLE
-186 KQTEEL
+186 KQIEEL

-200 EDKKALEEKRSSLVE
+200 KDKKALEEKRSLLVE

-220 DTKNKELASKQN
+220 DSKNKTLSSKQS
-232 AYNANYRQISAL
+232 AYNANYRQISAI

-257 ELQRQYRKREAFE
+257 ELQRQYRKRAAFE
-270 RQIDKIISGGSQS
+270 RQIDQLVSGGSQG
-283 GDDDDGFYNDGE
+283 GDNDYYDNGE
-295 MMWPVPYKNS
+295 MLWPVPYKNS

-311 GYYDPEGDGIYTMHS
+311 GYYDPEGDGTYTMHP

-341 GKKIVAAQSG
+341 GKNIIAAQSG

-374 RTYYGHCSE
+374 RTYYGHCSK
-383 IVASAGQYVEKG
+383 IIASAGQYVEKG
-395 EVIAYMGNTGYVTG
+395 EVIAYIGNTGYVTG
-409 PHVHFQVMHVKNGV
+409 PHVHFQVMQVKNGV
-423 VTRLNPLDFVTPPN
+423 VNRLNPLNFVTPPN

>member
-6 NTWLRRAAAF
+6 NTWLKRAAAF
-16 VLCAALVLMTGFFP
+16 VLCAALVLVTGVFP
-30 TRVQAKSLEDLKQE
+30 TRVQAKSLDDLKKD
-44 YNELEKEIEANKKKL
+44 YNELEKEIEANQKKL
-59 ESIKNQQT
+59 ENIQNQQA

-82 ISSQLDVINSQLS
+82 ISSQLDVLNSQLS

-102 DYDREIAALDKK
+102 GYDREISALDKK
-114 IDEAQSKIDKL
+114 IADAQSKIDK
-125 DEQID
+125 ID
-130 ATQEKISERLR
+130 ADVAATQEKISERLR

-179 KLISQLE
+179 KLISKLE
-186 KQTEEL
+186 KQIEEL

-200 EDKKALEEKRSSLVE
+200 KDKKALEEKRSLLVE

-220 DTKNKELASKQN
+220 DSKNKTLSSKQS

-257 ELQRQYRKREAFE
+257 ELQRQYRKRAAFE
-270 RQIDKIISGGSQS
+270 RQIDQLVSGGSQG
-283 GDDDDGFYNDGE
+283 GDNDYYDNGE
-295 MMWPVPYKNS
+295 MLWPVPYKNS

-311 GYYDPEGDGIYTMHS
+311 GYYDPEGDGTYTMHP

-341 GKKIVAAQSG
+341 GKNIIAAQSG

-374 RTYYGHCSE
+374 RTYYGHCSK
-383 IVASAGQYVEKG
+383 IIASAGQYVEKG
-395 EVIAYMGNTGYVTG
+395 EVIAYIGNTGYVTG
-409 PHVHFQVMHVKNGV
+409 PHVHFQVMQVKNGV
-423 VTRLNPLDFVTPPN
+423 VNRLNPLNFVTPPN

>member
-6 NTWLRRAAAF
+6 NTWLKRAAAF
-16 VLCAALVLMTGFFP
+16 VLCAALVLVTGVFP
-30 TRVQAKSLEDLKQE
+30 TRVQAKSLDDLKKD
-44 YNELEKEIEANKKKL
+44 YNELEKEIEANQKKL
-59 ESIKNQQT
+59 ENIKNQQA

-82 ISSQLDVINSQLS
+82 ISSQLDVLNSQLS

-102 DYDREIAALDKK
+102 DYDREISALDKK
-114 IDEAQSKIDKL
+114 IADAQSKIDK
-125 DEQID
+125 ID
-130 ATQEKISERLR
+130 ADVAATQEKISERLR

-179 KLISQLE
+179 KLISKLE
-186 KQTEEL
+186 KQIEEL

-200 EDKKALEEKRSSLVE
+200 KDKKALEEKRSLLVE

-220 DTKNKELASKQN
+220 DSKNKTLSSKQS

-257 ELQRQYRKREAFE
+257 ELQRQYRKRAAFE
-270 RQIDKIISGGSQS
+270 RQIDQLVSGGSQG
-283 GDDDDGFYNDGE
+283 GDNDYYDNGE
-295 MMWPVPYKNS
+295 MLWPVPYKNS

-311 GYYDPEGDGIYTMHS
+311 GYYDPEGDGTYTMHP

-341 GKKIVAAQSG
+341 GKNIIAAQSG

-365 ITIDHGDGY
+365 ITIDDGY
-374 RTYYGHCSE
+374 RTYYGHCSK
-383 IVASAGQYVEKG
+383 IIASAGQYVEKG
-395 EVIAYMGNTGYVTG
+395 EVIAYIGNTGYVTG
-409 PHVHFQVMHVKNGV
+409 PHVHFQVMQVKNGV
-423 VTRLNPLDFVTPPN
+423 VNRLNPLNFVTPPN

>member
-6 NTWLRRAAAF
+6 NTWLKRAAAF
-16 VLCAALVLMTGFFP
+16 VLCAALVLVTGVFP
-30 TRVQAKSLEDLKQE
+30 TRVQAKSLDDLKKD
-44 YNELEKEIEANKKKL
+44 YNELEKEIEANQKKL
-59 ESIKNQQT
+59 ENIQNQQA

-82 ISSQLDVINSQLS
+82 ISSQLDVLNSQLS

-102 DYDREIAALDKK
+102 DYDREISALDEK
-114 IDEAQSKIDKL
+114 IADAQSKIDK
-125 DEQID
+125 ID
-130 ATQEKISERLR
+130 ADIAATQEKISERLR

-179 KLISQLE
+179 KLISKLE
-186 KQTEEL
+186 KQIEEL

-200 EDKKALEEKRSSLVE
+200 KDKKALEEKRSLLVE

-220 DTKNKELASKQN
+220 DSKNKTLSSKQS

-257 ELQRQYRKREAFE
+257 ELQRQYRKRAAFE
-270 RQIDKIISGGSQS
+270 RQIDQLVSGGSQG
-283 GDDDDGFYNDGE
+283 GDNDYYDNGE
-295 MMWPVPYKNS
+295 MLWPVPYKNS

-311 GYYDPEGDGIYTMHS
+311 GYYDPEGDGTYTMHP

-341 GKKIVAAQSG
+341 GKNIIAAQSG

-374 RTYYGHCSE
+374 RTYYGHCSK
-383 IVASAGQYVEKG
+383 IIASAGQYVEKG
-395 EVIAYMGNTGYVTG
+395 EVIAYIGNTGYVTG
-409 PHVHFQVMHVKNGV
+409 PHVHFQVMQVKNGV
-423 VTRLNPLDFVTPPN
+423 VNRLNPLNFVTPPN

>member
-6 NTWLRRAAAF
+6 NTWLKRAAAF
-16 VLCAALVLMTGFFP
+16 VLCAALVLVTGVFP
-30 TRVQAKSLEDLKQE
+30 TRVQAKSLDDLKKD
-44 YNELEKEIEANKKKL
+44 YNELEKEIEANQKKL
-59 ESIKNQQT
+59 ENIQNQQA

-82 ISSQLDVINSQLS
+82 ISSQLDVLNSQLS

-102 DYDREIAALDKK
+102 DYDREISALDKK
-114 IDEAQSKIDKL
+114 IADAQSKIDK
-125 DEQID
+125 ID
-130 ATQEKISERLR
+130 ADISATQEKISERLR

-179 KLISQLE
+179 KLISKLE
-186 KQTEEL
+186 KQIEEL

-200 EDKKALEEKRSSLVE
+200 KDKNALEEKRSLLVE

-220 DTKNKELASKQN
+220 DSKNKTLSSKQS

-257 ELQRQYRKREAFE
+257 ELQRQYRKRAAFE
-270 RQIDKIISGGSQS
+270 RQIDQLVSGGSQG
-283 GDDDDGFYNDGE
+283 GDNDYYDNGE
-295 MMWPVPYKNS
+295 MIWPVPYKNS

-311 GYYDPEGDGIYTMHS
+311 GYYDPEGDGTYTMHP

-341 GKKIVAAQSG
+341 GKNIIAAQSG

-374 RTYYGHCSE
+374 RTYYGHCSK
-383 IVASAGQYVEKG
+383 IIASAGQYVEKG
-395 EVIAYMGNTGYVTG
+395 EVIAYIGNTGYVTG
-409 PHVHFQVMHVKNGV
+409 PHVHFQVMQVKNGV
-423 VTRLNPLDFVTPPN
+423 VNRLNPLNFVTPPN

>member
-6 NTWLRRAAAF
+6 NTWLKRAAAF
-16 VLCAALVLMTGFFP
+16 VLCAALVLVTGVFP
-30 TRVQAKSLEDLKQE
+30 TRVQAKSLDDLKKD
-44 YNELEKEIEANKKKL
+44 YNELEKEIEANQKKL
-59 ESIKNQQT
+59 ENIQNQQA

-82 ISSQLDVINSQLS
+82 ISSQLDVLNSQLS

-102 DYDREIAALDKK
+102 DYDREISALDKK
-114 IDEAQSKIDKL
+114 IADAQSKIDK
-125 DEQID
+125 ID
-130 ATQEKISERLR
+130 ADIAATQEKISERLR

-179 KLISQLE
+179 KLISKLE
-186 KQTEEL
+186 KQIEEL

-200 EDKKALEEKRSSLVE
+200 KDKKALEEKRSLLVE

-220 DTKNKELASKQN
+220 DSKNKTLSSKQS

-244 MTSLDKSSAEYQQ
+244 MTSLDRSSAEYQQ
-257 ELQRQYRKREAFE
+257 ELQRQYRKRAAFE
-270 RQIDKIISGGSQS
+270 RQIDQLVSGGSQG
-283 GDDDDGFYNDGE
+283 GDNDYYDNGE
-295 MMWPVPYKNS
+295 MLWPVPYKNS

-311 GYYDPEGDGIYTMHS
+311 GYYDPEGDGTYTMHP

-341 GKKIVAAQSG
+341 GKNIIAAQSG
-351 KVLVRGYSDVGGNY
+351 KVLIRGYSDVGGNY

-374 RTYYGHCSE
+374 RTYYGHCSK
-383 IVASAGQYVEKG
+383 IIASAGQYVEKG
-395 EVIAYMGNTGYVTG
+395 EVIAYIGNTGYVTG
-409 PHVHFQVMHVKNGV
+409 PHVHFQVMQVKNGV
-423 VTRLNPLDFVTPPN
+423 VNRLNPLNFVTPPN

>member
-6 NTWLRRAAAF
+6 NTWLKRAAAF
-16 VLCAALVLMTGFFP
+16 VLCAALVLVTGVFP
-30 TRVQAKSLEDLKQE
+30 TRVQAKSLDDLKKD
-44 YNELEKEIEANKKKL
+44 YNELEKEIEANQKKL
-59 ESIKNQQT
+59 ENIQNQQA

-82 ISSQLDVINSQLS
+82 ISSQLDVLNSQLS

-102 DYDREIAALDKK
+102 DYDREISALDKK
-114 IDEAQSKIDKL
+114 IADAQSKIDK
-125 DEQID
+125 ID
-130 ATQEKISERLR
+130 SDIAATQEKISERLR

-179 KLISQLE
+179 KLISKLE
-186 KQTEEL
+186 KQIEEL

-200 EDKKALEEKRSSLVE
+200 KDKKALEEKRSLLVE

-220 DTKNKELASKQN
+220 DSKNKTLSSKQS

-257 ELQRQYRKREAFE
+257 ELQRQYRKRAAFE
-270 RQIDKIISGGSQS
+270 RQIDQLVSGGSQG
-283 GDDDDGFYNDGE
+283 GDNDYNDNGE
-295 MMWPVPYKNS
+295 MLWPVPYKNS

-311 GYYDPEGDGIYTMHS
+311 GYYDPEGDGTYTMHP

-341 GKKIVAAQSG
+341 GKNIIAAQSG

-374 RTYYGHCSE
+374 RTYYGHCSK
-383 IVASAGQYVEKG
+383 IIASAGQYVEKG
-395 EVIAYMGNTGYVTG
+395 EVIAYIGNTGYVTG
-409 PHVHFQVMHVKNGV
+409 PHVHFQVMQVKNGV
-423 VTRLNPLDFVTPPN
+423 VNRLNPLNFVTPPN

>member
-16 VLCAALVLMTGFFP
+16 VLCAALVLVTGVFP
-30 TRVQAKSLEDLKQE
+30 TRVQAKSLDDLKKD
-44 YNELEKEIEANKKKL
+44 YNELEKEIEANQKKL
-59 ESIKNQQT
+59 ENIQNQQA

-82 ISSQLDVINSQLS
+82 ISSQLDVLNSQLS

-102 DYDREIAALDKK
+102 DYDREISALDKK
-114 IDEAQSKIDKL
+114 IADAQSKIDK
-125 DEQID
+125 ID
-130 ATQEKISERLR
+130 ADISATQEKISERLR

-179 KLISQLE
+179 KLISKLE
-186 KQTEEL
+186 KQIEEL

-200 EDKKALEEKRSSLVE
+200 KDKKALEEKRSLLVE

-220 DTKNKELASKQN
+220 DSKNKTLSSKQS

-257 ELQRQYRKREAFE
+257 ELQRQYRKRAAFE
-270 RQIDKIISGGSQS
+270 RQIDQLVSGGSQG
-283 GDDDDGFYNDGE
+283 GDNDYYDNGE
-295 MMWPVPYKNS
+295 MLWPVPYKNS

-311 GYYDPEGDGIYTMHS
+311 GYYDPEGDGTYTMHP

-341 GKKIVAAQSG
+341 GKNIIAAQSG

-374 RTYYGHCSE
+374 RTYYGHCSK
-383 IVASAGQYVEKG
+383 IIASAGQYVEKG
-395 EVIAYMGNTGYVTG
+395 EVIAYIGNTGYVTG
-409 PHVHFQVMHVKNGV
+409 PHVHFQVMQVKNGV
-423 VTRLNPLDFVTPPN
+423 VNRLNPLNFVTPPN

>member
-6 NTWLRRAAAF
+6 NTWLKRAAAF
-16 VLCAALVLMTGFFP
+16 VLCAALVLVTGVFP
-30 TRVQAKSLEDLKQE
+30 TRVQAKSLDDLKKD
-44 YNELEKEIEANKKKL
+44 YNELEKEIEANQKKL
-59 ESIKNQQT
+59 ENIQNQQA

-82 ISSQLDVINSQLS
+82 ISSQLDVLNSQLS

-102 DYDREIAALDKK
+102 DYDREISALDKK
-114 IDEAQSKIDKL
+114 IADAQSKIDK
-125 DEQID
+125 ID
-130 ATQEKISERLR
+130 ADIAATQEKISERLR

-179 KLISQLE
+179 KLISKLE
-186 KQTEEL
+186 KQIEEL

-200 EDKKALEEKRSSLVE
+200 KDKNALEEKRSLLVE

-220 DTKNKELASKQN
+220 DSKNKTLSSKQS

-257 ELQRQYRKREAFE
+257 ELQRQYRKRAAFE
-270 RQIDKIISGGSQS
+270 RQIDQLVSGGSQG
-283 GDDDDGFYNDGE
+283 GDNDYYDNGE
-295 MMWPVPYKNS
+295 MLWPVPYKNS

-311 GYYDPEGDGIYTMHS
+311 GYYDPEGDGTYTMHP

-341 GKKIVAAQSG
+341 GKNIIAAQSG

-374 RTYYGHCSE
+374 RTYYGHCSK
-383 IVASAGQYVEKG
+383 IIASAGQYVEKG
-395 EVIAYMGNTGYVTG
+395 EVIAYIGNTGYVTG
-409 PHVHFQVMHVKNGV
+409 PHVHFQVMQVKNGV
-423 VTRLNPLDFVTPPN
+423 VNRLNPLNFVTPPN

>member
-16 VLCAALVLMTGFFP
+16 VLCAALVLMTGIFP

-200 EDKKALEEKRSSLVE
+200 KLGIEYADFTVSSSNEIQSVVESAVGKVDALYSPTDNTIAAGAAQVGQICKENKLPFIAGEEGMCNAGGLFTLSINYKDLGSAAGKMAVKILKGEAKPEDMPIEHLSTKDLVVV
-215 KKSEL
+215 
-220 DTKNKELASKQN
+220 KNDEMAEAIGVDL
-232 AYNANYRQISAL
+232 SAL
-244 MTSLDKSSAEYQQ
+244 DA
-257 ELQRQYRKREAFE
+257 
-270 RQIDKIISGGSQS
+270 
-283 GDDDDGFYNDGE
+283 
-295 MMWPVPYKNS
+295 
-305 YISAGY
+305 
-311 GYYDPEGDGIYTMHS
+311 
-326 AIDIVVREN
+326 
-335 GVNVSY
+335 
-341 GKKIVAAQSG
+341 
-351 KVLVRGYSDVGGNY
+351 
-365 ITIDHGDGY
+365 
-374 RTYYGHCSE
+374 
-383 IVASAGQYVEKG
+383 
-395 EVIAYMGNTGYVTG
+395 
-409 PHVHFQVMHVKNGV
+409 
-423 VTRLNPLDFVTPPN
+423 

>member
-6 NTWLRRAAAF
+6 NTWLKRAAAF
-16 VLCAALVLMTGFFP
+16 VLCAALVLVTGVFP
-30 TRVQAKSLEDLKQE
+30 TRVQAKSLDDLKKD
-44 YNELEKEIEANKKKL
+44 YNELEKEIEANQKKL
-59 ESIKNQQT
+59 ENIQHQQA

-82 ISSQLDVINSQLS
+82 ISSQLDVLNSQLS

-102 DYDREIAALDKK
+102 DYDREISALDKK
-114 IDEAQSKIDKL
+114 IADAQSKIDK
-125 DEQID
+125 ID
-130 ATQEKISERLR
+130 ADIAATQEKISERLR

-179 KLISQLE
+179 KLISKLE
-186 KQTEEL
+186 KQIEEL

-200 EDKKALEEKRSSLVE
+200 NDKKALEEKRSLLVE

-220 DTKNKELASKQN
+220 DSKNKTLSSKQS

-257 ELQRQYRKREAFE
+257 ELQRQYRKRAAFE
-270 RQIDKIISGGSQS
+270 RQIDQLISGGSQG
-283 GDDDDGFYNDGE
+283 GDNDYYDNGE
-295 MMWPVPYKNS
+295 MLWPVPYKNS

-311 GYYDPEGDGIYTMHS
+311 GYYDPEGDGTYTMHP

-341 GKKIVAAQSG
+341 GKNIIAAQSG

-374 RTYYGHCSE
+374 RTYYGHCSK
-383 IVASAGQYVEKG
+383 IIASAGQYVEKG
-395 EVIAYMGNTGYVTG
+395 EVIAYIGNTGYVTG
-409 PHVHFQVMHVKNGV
+409 PHVHFQVMQVKNGV
-423 VTRLNPLDFVTPPN
+423 VNRLNPLNFVTPPN